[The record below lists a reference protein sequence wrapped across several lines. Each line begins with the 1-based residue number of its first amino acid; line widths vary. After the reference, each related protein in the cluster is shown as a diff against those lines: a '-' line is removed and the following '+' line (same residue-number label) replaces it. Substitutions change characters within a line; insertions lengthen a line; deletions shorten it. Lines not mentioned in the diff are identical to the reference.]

1 LTHII
6 ITLTFAGKYTIMTIK
21 VSIYED
27 NIALLESLSFLIRG
41 TAGFELCTA
50 SPAAVNVVND
60 CKNNCP
66 DIILMD
72 IDMPEMSGIEAT
84 ALVKKYFPEIN
95 IMIFTVFEDRDK
107 IFEALCAGATGYL
120 LKKTPSAQIIESI
133 EELYRGGSPISSG
146 IARKVLEYFTKTNG
160 NGRDK
165 KESYQLSQRETEI
178 LKRLV
183 MGDSYKMVADA
194 CFISIGTVF
203 SHINNLYKKLHVNSK
218 SEAIVKAMQEKLV

>member
-1 LTHII
+1 M
-6 ITLTFAGKYTIMTIK
+6 AIK

-27 NIALLESLSFLIRG
+27 NIALLESLSYLISG
-41 TAGFELCTA
+41 TEGVELCTA
-50 SPAAVNVVND
+50 SPVAVDILAD

-84 ALVKKYFPEIN
+84 QLVKRDFPEIN
-95 IMIFTVFEDRDK
+95 IMILTVFEEKDK

-120 LKKTPSAQIIESI
+120 LKKTPSTQIIEAI
-133 EELYRGGSPISSG
+133 KELYRGGSPINSG
-146 IARKVLEYFTKTNG
+146 IARKVLEYFSSPTSA
-160 NGRDK
+160 K
-165 KESYQLSQRETEI
+165 KSESYQLSQRELEI

-183 MGDSYKMVADA
+183 IGDSYKMVADA
-194 CFISIGTVF
+194 CCISIGTVY

-218 SEAIVKAMQEKLV
+218 SEAVVKAVREKLV